1 MATFYGGEQY
11 VDQQIIIFQ
20 GSLTNIDPDRLVY
33 TVPTGFYAR
42 IRRCT
47 LDWDL
52 PGSQVHNIFHRANG
66 VVNSTATQ
74 TYRDKILVH
83 SSLDGNGFETPDPG
97 QPNWSTFTQIEL
109 FQPFGNLHDYFL
121 PEGDQIL
128 HDYPT
133 SATGQVLY
141 KIILDVYKA
150 P

>member
-1 MATFYGGEQY
+1 MATFYGGEQF
-11 VDQQIIIFQ
+11 VEQKIIIFQ

-42 IRRCT
+42 IRRIT
-47 LDWDL
+47 LDYNL
-52 PGSQVHNIFHRANG
+52 FGSVIHNIYHRANG
-66 VVNSTATQ
+66 VINSTAPQ
-74 TYRDKILVH
+74 TYADNILVH
-83 SSLDGNGFETPDPG
+83 SSLDGAGNATPDPG
-97 QPNWSTFTQIEL
+97 QFNWSTSTQIEL
-109 FQPFGNLHDYFL
+109 FQPFGNLFDYFL

-133 SATGQVLY
+133 NATGQVLY